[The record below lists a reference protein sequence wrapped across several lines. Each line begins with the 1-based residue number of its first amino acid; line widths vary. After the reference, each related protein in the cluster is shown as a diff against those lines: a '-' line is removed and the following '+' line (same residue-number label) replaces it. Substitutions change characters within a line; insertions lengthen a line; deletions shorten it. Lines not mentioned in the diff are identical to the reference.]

1 MSSHPAAMSNADW
14 TETLAALA
22 ADRRWHAQ
30 SAPAPIVIAFIR
42 RTRPAGDE
50 FLLIRRNKP
59 PYAGQWALV
68 GGKWDFG
75 ETLAEAITREVRE
88 ETGLTTALVAV
99 RAVVSERVVPR
110 SEDELAAHF
119 LLLVCDLRVVDG
131 EAAAYAEGEVAWFAP
146 AAVAGLAETGAI
158 IPSDHAMFHAYAAS
172 AAAVPLAE
180 VVMQAPATLLSFI
193 RVEAP

>member
-1 MSSHPAAMSNADW
+1 MNNADW
-14 TETLAALA
+14 TESLAALPV
-22 ADRRWHAQ
+22 DRRWHAQ
-30 SAPAPIVIAFIR
+30 VSPAPIVIAFIR
-42 RTRPAGDE
+42 RSRPAGDE

-75 ETLAEAITREVRE
+75 ETLPEAITREVRE

-131 EAAAYAEGEVAWFAP
+131 EAAEYAEGEVAWFAP
-146 AAVAGLAETGAI
+146 GAVAGLAEMGAI
-158 IPSDHAMFHAYAAS
+158 IPSDHAMFNAYAGS
-172 AAAVPLAE
+172 AASVPLAE
-180 VVMQAPATLLSFI
+180 VVMQAPATLLSFT
-193 RVEAP
+193 RLETP